1 MEFCVRLSSRWL
13 RKDDTRS
20 LSVNRSGR
28 INIWTAILGYL
39 FIPLPA
45 FFDVFHNLR
54 SIVTE
59 NFPGKGLIT
68 AFLFCFFT
76 RLSV

>member
-20 LSVNRSGR
+20 LCVNRSGR

-45 FFDVFHNLR
+45 FFDLR
-54 SIVTE
+54 RLLTHSVTE
-59 NFPGKGLIT
+59 NFPGNG
-68 AFLFCFFT
+68 ARRPFLFCFFT
-76 RLSV
+76 WLSV